1 MSGILP
7 LYNGDDAL
15 LATMHAKERVIEPLA
30 RRFLGL
36 RLTVA
41 ANIDTDAF
49 GTFSRDVARAG
60 SQLDAARAKIEAAF
74 AIDPTIDVALAS
86 EGSFGPHPYLPFCPL
101 EREIVVLHDRR
112 TGLELIGHHA
122 TPDTNF
128 AHAVVSDIDAG
139 LAFAERAGFPA
150 HGVIVLG
157 ARDGQPAPDLA
168 LVKSAES
175 RGELATAITETL
187 AKGGTA
193 FIETDMRAHRNPR
206 RMRAI
211 RRAMIDLIRK
221 ARSPCPD
228 CRQPGFA
235 ITERLS
241 GLPCKWCAAPTLLTR
256 ADVWT
261 CSSCGL
267 RREQPIAAIKA
278 DPGHCP
284 ECNP

>member
-1 MSGILP
+1 MHGISP
-7 LYNGDDAL
+7 LYSGDDAL

-86 EGSFGPHPYLPFCPL
+86 EGTFGPHPYLPFCPL
-101 EREIVVLHDRR
+101 ERETVVLRDRR

-128 AHAVVSDIDAG
+128 AHAVVSDIDTG

-168 LVKSAES
+168 LVKTIGS
-175 RGELATAITETL
+175 RDELATAIAGTL
-187 AKGGTA
+187 AKFGTA
-193 FIETDMRAHRNPR
+193 FVETDMRAHRNPR

-221 ARSPCPD
+221 TRSPCPD

-261 CSSCGL
+261 CSGCGL
-267 RREQPIAAIKA
+267 RREQPVAAIDA
-278 DPGHCP
+278 DPRHCP

>member
-1 MSGILP
+1 MPGILP

-60 SQLDAARAKIEAAF
+60 SQLDAARAKIVAAF

-101 EREIVVLHDRR
+101 EREIVVLRDRR

-128 AHAVVSDIDAG
+128 AHAVVSDVSTG
-139 LAFAERAGFPA
+139 LAFAQRAGFPA

-168 LVKSAES
+168 LVKTIGS
-175 RGELATAITETL
+175 RDELAAAITGTL
-187 AKGGTA
+187 ARCGIA
-193 FIETDMRAHRNPR
+193 FVETDMRAHRNPR

-241 GLPCKWCAAPTLLTR
+241 GLRCTCCSAPTLLTR

-267 RREQPIAAIKA
+267 RREQPVAAIKA

>member
-1 MSGILP
+1 MPGVVP
-7 LYNGDDAL
+7 LYSGTSAL

-30 RRFLGL
+30 RKFLGL

-41 ANIDTDAF
+41 ANINTDTF
-49 GTFSRDVARAG
+49 GTFSRDVARTG

-74 AIDPTIDVALAS
+74 ASDPAIDVALAS

-122 TPDTNF
+122 TSDTNF
-128 AHAVVSDIDAG
+128 AHAVVSDVGAG

-150 HGVIVLG
+150 HGVVILG
-157 ARDGQPAPDLA
+157 TRNEQPAPDLA
-168 LVKSAES
+168 LIKSAEDCA
-175 RGELATAITETL
+175 GLVAAIGNTL
-187 AKGGTA
+187 AKCGAA

-211 RRAMIDLIRK
+211 RRAMIYLIRK

-241 GLPCKWCAAPTLLTR
+241 GLRCTWCSAPTLLTR

-267 RREQPIAAIKA
+267 RREQPVTAIKA